1 MRSRNKKLGDVVDFI
16 RGITF
21 KPEDVVSA
29 DQADAVVCMRT
40 KNIQEALEVDDL
52 IAVPESFV
60 RRDELFLQQGDIL
73 ISSANSWNLVG
84 KVARVPVLPY
94 RATAGGFIA
103 IVRAKPGAID
113 PTYLYRWLASD
124 ENQAAIRACGRQ
136 TTNISNLSI
145 PRFLDLPIAL
155 PKWADQVR
163 AANVLEKVHRLR
175 SMRQEAIRLANELL
189 RAMFIDMFGDP
200 GSNPKNFEV
209 GTIRDLVA
217 SANYGTSEK
226 ANEEIGQYPILRM
239 NNITY
244 KGGWDFSSLKYVDL
258 DPTTAHKYLAQRGD
272 LLFNRT
278 NSKELVG
285 KTAVYMRDEPMAIAG
300 YLVRVRMNEHGNS
313 HYVSG
318 YLNSAHGKRT
328 LEARAK
334 SIVGMANINAQEM
347 QDIPLLLPPIELQD
361 KYARIVEAVHAR
373 LGTHQA
379 FLREAVALHSALSHK
394 FFGPVDTEEAET
406 C

>member
-1 MRSRNKKLGDVVDFI
+1 MRSHSKKLGDVVEFI

-21 KPEDVVSA
+21 KPEDVVSV
-29 DQADAVVCMRT
+29 DQDDAVVCMRT

-60 RRDELFLQQGDIL
+60 RRDELFLQEGDIL

-84 KVARVPVLPY
+84 KVARVPALPY

-103 IVRAKPGAID
+103 IVRAKPGAIESD
-113 PTYLYRWLASD
+113 YLYRWLAS
-124 ENQAAIRACGRQ
+124 ESNQATIRACGRQ
-136 TTNISNLSI
+136 TTNISNLSV
-145 PRFLDLPIAL
+145 PRFLDLPIAV
-155 PKWADQVR
+155 PSRADQVR
-163 AANVLEKVHRLR
+163 AAAIFDKADSLR
-175 SMRQEAIRLANELL
+175 RKRQEAIRLANDFL
-189 RAMFIDMFGDP
+189 RAAFSDMFGDP
-200 GSNPKNFEV
+200 DSNPKGFEI

-226 ANEEIGQYPILRM
+226 ASEEFGKYAILRM

-244 KGGWDFSSLKYVDL
+244 QGGWDFSSLKYVDL
-258 DPTTAHKYLAQRGD
+258 EPATAHKFLTQRGD

-300 YLVRVRMNEHGNS
+300 YLVRVRMNERGNP

-347 QDIPLLLPPIELQD
+347 QDIPLLLPPIHLQV
-361 KYARIVEAVHAR
+361 KYAQIVEAVHAR
-373 LGTHQA
+373 LEKHQA
-379 FLREAVALHSALSHK
+379 FLREAVALQSALSHK
-394 FFGPVDTEEAET
+394 LFGPVGTGEPEL